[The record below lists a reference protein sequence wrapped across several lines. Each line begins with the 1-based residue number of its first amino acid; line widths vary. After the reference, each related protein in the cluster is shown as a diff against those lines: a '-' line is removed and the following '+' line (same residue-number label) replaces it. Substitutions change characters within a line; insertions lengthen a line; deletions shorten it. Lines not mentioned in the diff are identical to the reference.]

1 MYFRHVYSHEP
12 VEKKRIKI
20 SVSKMTTDSF
30 VIESDRRI
38 SGWIAN
44 LRRHGRERRRKQPS
58 ADGICFRAKISLP
71 PHLPKA
77 ERLKTDRRVFV
88 GGIE

>member
-1 MYFRHVYSHEP
+1 MPE
-12 VEKKRIKI
+12 
-20 SVSKMTTDSF
+20 MTTDSF
-30 VIESDRRI
+30 VIESDVR
-38 SGWIAN
+38 IAN
-44 LRRHGRERRRKQPS
+44 LRGRERRKQPP

-77 ERLKTDRRVFV
+77 DRLKTDRRVFV